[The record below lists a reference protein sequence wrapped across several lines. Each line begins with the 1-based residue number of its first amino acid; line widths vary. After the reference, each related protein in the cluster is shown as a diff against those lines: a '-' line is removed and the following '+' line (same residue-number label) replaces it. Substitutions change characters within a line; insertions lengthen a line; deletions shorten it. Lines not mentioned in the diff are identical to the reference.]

1 MFSTCTFFRSGCRR
15 PPVSRVCFRPCRTR
29 RHPAWPHVW
38 LIVAAMWL
46 VLAGGCGKQEKK
58 AADVPEALLLTT
70 SDGIQLA
77 ATLYPV
83 GALSP
88 PGLVLVHMQGTDRR
102 SWDVFARRAQW
113 AGYACIAFDL
123 RGHGESGLIGATG
136 RSYRTFT
143 AEDWRGVYADI
154 DVARQALL
162 DRGVNPQNLVLV
174 GASLSASL
182 VLEYA
187 VKHPEIPAVI
197 MVSPLLDYKGIKAD
211 EALGALGE
219 RPVLLMSAEGDS
231 YSATTCT
238 TLKRMAPGFCEQRT
252 YQGAAH
258 GTALFDTSTNA
269 MEQVF
274 LWLAPIVG
282 AKAPATE

>member
-1 MFSTCTFFRSGCRR
+1 MFSTQTLFRSGCRR
-15 PPVSRVCFRPCRTR
+15 LPASRVCFRECRAG
-29 RHPAWPHVW
+29 RHAARPYMWVTV
-38 LIVAAMWL
+38 VALCVVL
-46 VLAGGCGKQEKK
+46 VGGCGKQEKK
-58 AADVPEALLLTT
+58 AADVPEELSLTT

-77 ATLYPV
+77 ATFYPV
-83 GALSP
+83 GAASP
-88 PGLVLVHMQGTDRR
+88 PGLVLAHMQGTDRR
-102 SWDVFARRAQW
+102 SWDVFARRAQGV
-113 AGYACIAFDL
+113 GYACIAFDL
-123 RGHGESGLIGATG
+123 RGHGESGLIGPTA

-154 DVARQALL
+154 DAARQALL
-162 DRGVNPQNLVLV
+162 DRGVNARNLVLM

-187 VKHPEIPAVI
+187 VKHSDIPAVI
-197 MVSPLLDYKGIKAD
+197 MISPLLDYKGIKAD
-211 EALGALGE
+211 DALTALGE

-282 AKAPATE
+282 AQRPATE